1 MSMPK
6 RLSLLLLSI
15 SLFFTSACSDEAQLA
30 EQCETQSSC
39 ETTTETK
46 TNWASAGGIGAGVL
60 ALGAL
65 AGGGLSGSSDGGGG
79 SSSNNSNS
87 SGDSNDSGATTATL
101 LTGRLLDSAVA
112 GVTYNTTSNQSG
124 TTTTE
129 GEYNYRE
136 GDQITFSIGGLQLG
150 PINATA
156 LITPLELTGASTT
169 ADQRVLNLIRLLQT
183 LDNDQDPSNGLFI
196 SSTFR
201 NSLQGGSFNLEQS
214 PSVFESETNSSLQ
227 SAGVARNLVDGKG
240 ALDHFHSTLQSE
252 GRDNQIGDSNTL
264 LSLLASDSNCFFD
277 GVELLNNTSVQAY
290 QSNSVAFGE
299 TCQAQ
304 SRTCNDGTLS
314 GSYAYSDCK
323 VDSLNSCKFNGETIA
338 DGDSVIAYNTSKAH
352 YGAKEACEPQTR
364 VCQDGLLTN
373 SGIFPSCVVDP
384 INAVAFKPTTAIC
397 EDVCNGLVAYYPFQ
411 GNANDASGN
420 QLHGVV
426 HGAKLTEDR
435 DGNENSAYLF
445 ENGTDYISID
455 IPSSF
460 ALEQNSVSILFIARM
475 EVEINWIKEYS
486 VVTGLNIISAS
497 NQIQQYGNIHT
508 MQFHFSSNNLDQWE
522 INESGETNTSFW
534 YQTNDQND
542 FISQINPLQYNYL
555 IGIIDLR
562 NDSKYL
568 FVNTEKFSTDF
579 NYSINQEFSKLL
591 IGYSPDLN
599 PDAEVLKM
607 NLYVDELR
615 LYDRALTESE
625 IQQII
630 GL

>member
-1 MSMPK
+1 MIITH
-6 RLSLLLLSI
+6 RVLLL
-15 SLFFTSACSDEAQLA
+15 FFCVPLGLTTSCSDEAQLA

-183 LDNDQDPSNGLFI
+183 LDSDQDPSNGLFI

-201 NSLQGGSFNLEQS
+201 NSLQGRSFNLEQS

-290 QSNSVAFGE
+290 QSASVAYGE
-299 TCQAQ
+299 TCQ
-304 SRTCNDGTLS
+304 T
-314 GSYAYSDCK
+314 
-323 VDSLNSCKFNGETIA
+323 
-338 DGDSVIAYNTSKAH
+338 
-352 YGAKEACEPQTR
+352 
-364 VCQDGLLTN
+364 
-373 SGIFPSCVVDP
+373 
-384 INAVAFKPTTAIC
+384 
-397 EDVCNGLVAYYPFQ
+397 
-411 GNANDASGN
+411 
-420 QLHGVV
+420 
-426 HGAKLTEDR
+426 
-435 DGNENSAYLF
+435 
-445 ENGTDYISID
+445 
-455 IPSSF
+455 
-460 ALEQNSVSILFIARM
+460 
-475 EVEINWIKEYS
+475 
-486 VVTGLNIISAS
+486 
-497 NQIQQYGNIHT
+497 
-508 MQFHFSSNNLDQWE
+508 
-522 INESGETNTSFW
+522 
-534 YQTNDQND
+534 
-542 FISQINPLQYNYL
+542 
-555 IGIIDLR
+555 
-562 NDSKYL
+562 
-568 FVNTEKFSTDF
+568 
-579 NYSINQEFSKLL
+579 
-591 IGYSPDLN
+591 
-599 PDAEVLKM
+599 
-607 NLYVDELR
+607 
-615 LYDRALTESE
+615 
-625 IQQII
+625 
-630 GL
+630 